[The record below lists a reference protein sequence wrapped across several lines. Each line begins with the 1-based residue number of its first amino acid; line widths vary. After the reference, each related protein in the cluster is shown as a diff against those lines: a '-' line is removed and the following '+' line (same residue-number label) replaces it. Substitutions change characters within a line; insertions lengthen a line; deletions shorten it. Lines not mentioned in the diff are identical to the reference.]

1 MVTRLAGV
9 SHNEKPMKTPA
20 KGRAGSARSRRQ
32 QGRSLETQEK
42 ILTAAVSVLVDQGYS
57 GASTLQIQQKAG
69 VSRGRLLHHYP
80 SREKLLS
87 AAVHHLAVERMR
99 ELSLE
104 SGIPDNPRERI
115 RVALQIMWSNYS
127 QPYFWASNELWNAA
141 RTNPELRA
149 ELRPVEQRL
158 GQVIR
163 TQTDNLFGPEHIAKS
178 GYKSLRELLLTSM
191 RGVAMTYTF
200 DPREP
205 STDRHLVQWQDLAEG
220 ILLEQH

>member
-1 MVTRLAGV
+1 MKDPDKGSVT
-9 SHNEKPMKTPA
+9 SI
-20 KGRAGSARSRRQ
+20 RSRRQ

-42 ILTAAVSVLVDQGYS
+42 ILAAAVSVLIDQGYA
-57 GASTLQIQQKAG
+57 GASTLQIQQRAG

-87 AAVHHLAVERMR
+87 AAVHHLAVERVR

-104 SGIPDNPRERI
+104 SKIPEHPRERI
-115 RVALQIMWSNYS
+115 RAALQMMWSNYS

-149 ELRPVEQRL
+149 ELRQVERRL
-158 GQVIR
+158 GHVIR
-163 TQTDNLFGPEHIAKS
+163 NQTDRLFGPEHTANPD
-178 GYKSLRELLLTSM
+178 YRTLRELLLTSM

-205 STDRHLVQWQDLAEG
+205 STDWHLQQWQE
-220 ILLEQH
+220 ISENLLLIQD